1 MQSSIFGLG
10 GILPGKYMGAIMF
23 GNGLSGIF
31 ISLIRGICLLFIP
44 SHLFLNDLIYFII
57 AGLCMVMAAFVH
69 IQFQRNEYVRWHLGK
84 TQTVLEA
91 VASPKNNKRMPQSR
105 PSTTLKEEGDEV

>member
-1 MQSSIFGLG
+1 
-10 GILPGKYMGAIMF
+10 MGAIMF

-84 TQTVLEA
+84 TQTIMEA
-91 VASPKNNKRMPQSR
+91 VASPKNNKRLPQS
-105 PSTTLKEEGDEV
+105 PSTLKEEEEEV